1 MATWEEDM
9 AEPKVVHST
18 FVLER
23 KFEQPVAVVFEAF
36 SDPEKARR
44 WHAADGSSEVVEF
57 ALDFREGGTERMVY
71 KMGPQ
76 TPFPG
81 VPLENEG
88 RYQEIVPN
96 ERIVMASTMKIGGHR
111 ISVTQVTFELL
122 PTIHGTDLILTHQ
135 GAFLPGSD
143 GPKMREAGWNTLL
156 DRMQA
161 VISASEA

>member
-1 MATWEEDM
+1 MT
-9 AEPKVVHST
+9 EPKVVHNT

-23 KFEQPVAVVFEAF
+23 KFPQPLTAVFDAF
-36 SDPEKARR
+36 ANPEKARR
-44 WHAADGSSEVVEF
+44 WYAGNESSDVVEF
-57 ALDFREGGTERMVY
+57 ALDFREGGVERMVL

-88 RYQEIVPN
+88 RFQEIVTN
-96 ERIVMASTMKIGGHR
+96 ERIVMASTMKIGGRR

-122 PTIHGTDLILTHQ
+122 PTDEGTDLILTHQ

-143 GPKMREAGWNTLL
+143 GPKMREAGWNGLL
-156 DRMQA
+156 DRIQA
-161 VISASEA
+161 VVASETSSRA

>member
-1 MATWEEDM
+1 MT
-9 AEPKVVHST
+9 EPKVVHST

-23 KFEQPVAVVFEAF
+23 KFPQPVEAVFEAF
-36 SDPEKARR
+36 SDPAKAKR
-44 WHAADGSSEVVEF
+44 WHAADGSSDVVEF
-57 ALDFREGGTERMVY
+57 ALDFREGGMERMVY

-88 RYQEIVPN
+88 RYQEIVTN
-96 ERIVMASTMKIGGHR
+96 ERIVMASTMKIGGRR

-122 PTIHGTDLILTHQ
+122 PTEEGTDLLLTHQ

-143 GPKMREAGWNTLL
+143 GPKMREAGWNTIL
-156 DRMQA
+156 DRIQA
-161 VISASEA
+161 LLASTDSSRA